1 MSTLNGSSLLTG
13 ITSGLTSTYSILANA
28 SSGGVTLET
37 INAAR
42 SNTSLA
48 TTLNPTFASYIQT
61 NFASIDTDRDG
72 ILSAKELSS
81 MTNKIATQGVTQAQ
95 LSQLGTATGL
105 SSETLEQVLQHFSD
119 IDANHDGRVTNAE
132 ITAYSLKSAEENKKM
147 EFANKAAKNMSVFY
161 GDDDTAADSASL
173 VAYKYMNN
181 GSTAASGSSSTSGSN
196 Q

>member
-28 SSGGVTLET
+28 SSGGVTLNS
-37 INAAR
+37 IAAAR
-42 SNTSLA
+42 SNTAFA

-72 ILSAKELSS
+72 VLSAKELSA
-81 MTNKIATQGVTQAQ
+81 MTNKISTQGVTQAQ
-95 LSQLGTATGL
+95 LTQLGTATGM

-119 IDANHDGRVTNAE
+119 IDTNHDGRVTNAE
-132 ITAYSLKSAEENKKM
+132 ITAYSLKSAEETKKM

-161 GDDDTAADSASL
+161 GDDDAAADSASL
-173 VAYKYMNN
+173 LAFKYMNN
-181 GSTAASGSSSTSGSN
+181 NATAASTGASTGNN

>member
-13 ITSGLTSTYSILANA
+13 ITSGLTSTYSILANV
-28 SSGGVTLET
+28 SSGGVTLSS

-42 SNTSLA
+42 SNTALA

-72 ILSAKELSS
+72 VLSAKELSN
-81 MTNKIATQGVTQAQ
+81 MTNKISTQGVTQAQ
-95 LSQLGTATGL
+95 LTQLGTATGM

-119 IDANHDGRVTNAE
+119 IDTNHDGRVTNAE

-161 GDDDTAADSASL
+161 GDDDAAANSASL
-173 VAYKYMNN
+173 LSFKYMNN
-181 GSTAASGSSSTSGSN
+181 GNANAGTSAGSN

>member
-28 SSGGVTLET
+28 SSGGVTLES

-42 SNTSLA
+42 SNTALA

-61 NFASIDTDRDG
+61 NFATIDADRDG
-72 ILSAKELSS
+72 VLSAKELSN
-81 MTNKIATQGVTQAQ
+81 MTNKISTQGVTQAQ
-95 LSQLGTATGL
+95 LSQLGTATGM

-119 IDANHDGRVTNAE
+119 IDTNHDGRVTNAE
-132 ITAYSLKSAEENKKM
+132 ITAYSLRSAEETKKM

-161 GDDDTAADSASL
+161 GDDDASADSASL
-173 VAYKYMNN
+173 LSFKYMNN
-181 GSTAASGSSSTSGSN
+181 NNTASTGASTGNG